1 MSDTTA
7 NHWPAKKPIIVGV
20 IALLFLVGGFGAWSV
35 FSNIAGAIIATGR
48 IELDQNRQIIQHQD
62 GGVVSAVMV
71 GEGDRVEEGDVLI
84 TLDATRLQSELN
96 IVEGQLF
103 ELIARSGRLVAER
116 DDSDTITFDPLL
128 VEAAEANPQLK
139 ELMDGQ
145 ERLFQTRIF
154 AGQQAVEQL
163 QKQKAQIASQVTG
176 IEAQQEALEI
186 QLTLLGDELRDQQDL
201 LDRGLAQASRV
212 LALRREEA
220 RLRGQVGELTASAAE
235 SEGRITEI
243 DLEILRLQTQRKE
256 DAITQLRDVQFREF
270 ELRENRLDL
279 KDRLSRLVIT
289 SPVTGLIFGLTVFA
303 ERTVIQP
310 AEALLYI
317 VPQDRPLVITGEI
330 EPIHIDEVYQGQDV
344 TLRFSTFDARTTPE
358 VFGFVS
364 AISGDVFTDEVNG
377 RRFYRVEMTLNEG
390 EMDRLGDVELLPG
403 MPVDGFIQTNARTP
417 MAYLVKPLADY
428 FNKAFRES

>member
-1 MSDTTA
+1 MSDSNA
-7 NHWPAKKPIIVGV
+7 QNWPAKRPIIVGS
-20 IALLFLVGGFGAWSV
+20 IALALLVGGFGLWSV
-35 FSNIAGAIIATGR
+35 YSNIAGAIIATGR
-48 IELDQNRQIIQHQD
+48 IELDQNRQIIQHPD
-62 GGVVSAVMV
+62 GGVVSDVPI
-71 GEGDRVEEGDVLI
+71 GEGDRVEKGDTLI
-84 TLDATRLQSELN
+84 TLDEKRLQSELN

-116 DDSDTITFDPLL
+116 DESDTITFDPLL
-128 VEAAEANPQLK
+128 VEAAASNPQLK

-145 ERLFQTRIF
+145 ERLFLTRIDS
-154 AGQQAVEQL
+154 AEQAVEQL
-163 QKQKAQIASQVTG
+163 QKQKAQITSQVTG
-176 IEAQQEALEI
+176 IEAQQAALVE
-186 QLTLLGDELRDQQDL
+186 QLSLLSDELRDQQDL

-220 RLRGQVGELTASAAE
+220 RLRGSSGELTASAAE

-279 KDRLSRLVIT
+279 QDRLSRLVIT

-317 VPQDRPLVITGEI
+317 VPQDRPLIITGEI
-330 EPIHIDEVYQGQDV
+330 EPIHIDEVFLGQDV

-358 VFGFVS
+358 LFGFIS
-364 AISGDVFTDEVNG
+364 SISGDVFTDEVNG

-390 EMDRLGDVELLPG
+390 EMARLGEVELLPG
-403 MPVDGFIQTNARTP
+403 MPVDGFIQTSSRTP
-417 MAYLVKPLADY
+417 MEYLTKPLVDY
-428 FNKAFRES
+428 LNKAFRES

>member
-1 MSDTTA
+1 MSDQA
-7 NHWPAKKPIIVGV
+7 QNWPARKQIMVGV
-20 IALLFLVGGFGAWSV
+20 AALILLVGGFGAWSV
-35 FSNIAGAIIATGR
+35 MSNIAGAIIATGR

-62 GGVVSAVMV
+62 GGVVSAVLV
-71 GEGDRVEEGDVLI
+71 GEGDRVEKGDTLI

-116 DDSDTITFDPLL
+116 DDTDTITFDDLL
-128 VEAAEANPQLK
+128 IEAAQTKPQLK
-139 ELMDGQ
+139 ELMEGQ
-145 ERLFQTRIF
+145 ERLFQTRIY
-154 AGQQAVEQL
+154 AAEQAVEQL

-176 IEAQQEALEI
+176 IEAQQTALEE
-186 QLTLLGDELRDQQDL
+186 QLQLLNDELRDQQDL

-220 RLRGQVGELTASAAE
+220 RLRGSVGELTASAAE

-256 DAITQLRDVQFREF
+256 EAITQLRDVQFREF

-279 KDRLSRLVIT
+279 QDRLSRLVIT
-289 SPVTGLIFGLTVFA
+289 APVTGLVFGLTVFA
-303 ERTVIQP
+303 ERTVIQQ

-317 VPQDRPLVITGEI
+317 VPQDRSLVITGEI
-330 EPIHIDEVYQGQDV
+330 EPIHIDEVFPGQDV

-364 AISGDVFTDEVNG
+364 SISGDVFTDEVNG
-377 RRFYRVEMTLNEG
+377 RRYYRVEMTLNEG

-403 MPVDGFIQTNARTP
+403 MPVDGFIQTSSRTP

>member
-1 MSDTTA
+1 MNQQTTQK
-7 NHWPAKKPIIVGV
+7 WPARSPIIVGV
-20 IALLFLVGGFGAWSV
+20 IALLTLVGGFGTWSV
-35 FSNIAGAIIATGR
+35 MSNIAGAIIATGR
-48 IELDQNRQIIQHQD
+48 IELDQNRQIIQHPD
-62 GGVVSAVMV
+62 GGVVSEVHV
-71 GEGDRVEEGDVLI
+71 GEGDRIESGETLI
-84 TLDATRLQSELN
+84 TLNATRLQSELN

-103 ELIARSGRLVAER
+103 ELIARSGRLIAER
-116 DDSDTITFDPLL
+116 DGTSSLSFDPLL
-128 VEAAEANPQLK
+128 VETAKERPQLK

-154 AGQQAVEQL
+154 SGRQAVEQL
-163 QKQKAQIASQVTG
+163 QKQKAQIASQITG
-176 IEAQQEALEI
+176 IVAQQNALEQ
-186 QLTLLGDELRDQQDL
+186 QLELLSQELTDQQDL

-212 LALRREEA
+212 LGLQREEA
-220 RLRGQVGELTASAAE
+220 RLRGQVGELTAGVAE

-243 DLEILRLQTQRKE
+243 ELEILRLETQRKE
-256 DAITQLRDVQFREF
+256 EAITQLRDVQFREF

-279 KDRLSRLVIT
+279 QDRLSRLVIT
-289 SPVTGLIFGLTVFA
+289 SPVTGVIFGLTVFA

-330 EPIHIDEVYQGQDV
+330 DPIHIDEVFQGQDV

-364 AISGDVFTDEVNG
+364 NISGDVFTDEVNG

-403 MPVDGFIQTNARTP
+403 MPVDGFIQTHSRTP
-417 MAYLVKPLADY
+417 MAYLVQPLADY